1 MSSNASQLERLTFF
15 SDAVFAIAI
24 TLLIIEVH
32 VPHLETRDDAAYWQ
46 ALQALQP
53 SFMGF
58 ALSFLVIGA
67 LWVAH
72 HRVFGMLVDYSQ
84 HVMWPN
90 MLLLMTVAF
99 MPFATALMSSNPKAR
114 VPELVYAG
122 TLLAAG
128 LLQRLV
134 FAAAL
139 RPPFVRNDLA
149 PEHVAGTRLR
159 SLGLPTAALLS
170 LVAAWF
176 VPGWN
181 NLLLLT
187 IPLFVRLFYVIGT
200 RRAQP
205 LQPLPAES

>member
-1 MSSNASQLERLTFF
+1 MSANASQLERLTFF

-32 VPHLETRDDAAYWQ
+32 VPHLETRDDQAYWQ
-46 ALQALQP
+46 ALQGLQP

-72 HRVFGMLVDYSQ
+72 HRVFGMLVDYSAA
-84 HVMWPN
+84 VMWPN

-99 MPFATALMSSNPKAR
+99 MPFATALMSSNPMAR

-122 TLLAAG
+122 TLLVAG
-128 LLQRLV
+128 SLQRMV

-139 RPPFVRNDLA
+139 RPPLVRTDIA
-149 PEHVAGTRLR
+149 PEHVVATRWR

-170 LVAAWF
+170 LIGAWF
-176 VPGWN
+176 APGWN

-187 IPLFVRLFYVIGT
+187 IPLFVRLFYAIGL
-200 RRAQP
+200 RRTQR
-205 LQPLPAES
+205 LQLAAEN

>member
-32 VPHLETRDDAAYWQ
+32 VPHLETRDDGAYWQ

-72 HRVFGMLVDYSQ
+72 HRVFGMLVDYSAG
-84 HVMWPN
+84 VMWPN

-99 MPFATALMSSNPKAR
+99 MPFATALMSSNPMAR
-114 VPELVYAG
+114 VPEMVYAG
-122 TLLAAG
+122 TLLVAG
-128 LLQRLV
+128 LLQWRV

-139 RPPFVRNDLA
+139 REPFVRTDLA
-149 PEHVAGTRLR
+149 PEHVIATRWR
-159 SLGLPTAALLS
+159 ALGLPSAAALS
-170 LVAAWF
+170 LVGAWF
-176 VPGWN
+176 APGWN

-187 IPLFVRLFYVIGT
+187 IPLFVRLFYALGL
-200 RRAQP
+200 RRTLRLSPAT
-205 LQPLPAES
+205 AES